1 MDWKDLLASKV
12 EDGTLSREEFVPQ
25 QEPSAGKAA
34 DILHVSIDRKGRKG
48 KTATLIEGFTCSE
61 EEVQEVAAA
70 LKTRLGAGGSS
81 RGSEILIQGDAL
93 EKVKRLLVT
102 MGYRVK

>member
-34 DILHVSIDRKGRKG
+34 DILHVSIDRKD
-48 KTATLIEGFTCSE
+48 CHS
-61 EEVQEVAAA
+61 
-70 LKTRLGAGGSS
+70 
-81 RGSEILIQGDAL
+81 D
-93 EKVKRLLVT
+93 
-102 MGYRVK
+102 